1 MASAEYP
8 DRLVGILRD
17 TMTSLVRR
25 DGPDLSARQMAVF
38 LTVYLSDGPHTVRG
52 LAQWLNVS
60 KPAITRALDRL
71 GELDIARR
79 KLDPMDRRSVH
90 VQRTIRGAE
99 LLQEVRDT
107 MAQAEK
113 QTMDWIHGGTDPN
126 GPNPPQ
132 TMAAF
137 NPRG

>member
-1 MASAEYP
+1 
-8 DRLVGILRD
+8 
-17 TMTSLVRR
+17 
-25 DGPDLSARQMAVF
+25 MAVF

-99 LLQEVRDT
+99 LLQEVRET

-113 QTMDWIHGGTDPN
+113 QTMDWIHCGGSGDP
-126 GPNPPQ
+126 GVPSPPQ